1 MRALEQQEME
11 RPASVSKTDP
21 LTTWTENRPSR
32 TWLPTLD
39 FGELWSYRD
48 LALILALKDLKVR
61 YKQTFLGVL
70 WVLVQPL
77 LGVAIFTIFLGR
89 LAGLTGDG
97 YPYPLFLYTGL
108 ILWLYLSGAISAAA
122 ASLVEQRALLTKIYF
137 PRLLAPIAAVVP
149 PLVDLAVSILV
160 AGVFILAYD
169 ASPSLAMLA
178 LPVWVGAAVVLAL
191 AVGTWLAALNVKYR
205 DVRHALAFF
214 LQVWFFASPVVF
226 PSSMVHG
233 DWKYLYALNPA
244 VGVIDGFRWSLASG
258 PSPGADV
265 LVSLAVIPIV
275 LTIGVLYFRRVERGF
290 ADIV

>member
-1 MRALEQQEME
+1 MRAVEQHEVQ
-11 RPASVSKTDP
+11 RPVP
-21 LTTWTENRPSR
+21 LPAPESATTWTENRPSR
-32 TWLPTLD
+32 TWLPSVD

-70 WVLVQPL
+70 WVVVQPL

-89 LAGLTGDG
+89 LAGLTGAG
-97 YPYPLFLYTGL
+97 YPYPLFVYTGL
-108 ILWLYLSGAISAAA
+108 IAWLYISGGVSAAA
-122 ASLVEQRALLTKIYF
+122 ASLVEQRALLTKVYF
-137 PRLLAPIAAVVP
+137 PRLLAPMAAVVP
-149 PLVDLAVSILV
+149 ALVDLAVAIAVAAVFLV
-160 AGVFILAYD
+160 VYD
-169 ASPSLAMLA
+169 ASPSLAILV
-178 LPVWVGAAVVLAL
+178 LPAWVAAAVVLAL

-205 DVRHALAFF
+205 DVRHALAFS

-226 PSSMVHG
+226 PSSIVSDG
-233 DWKYLYALNPA
+233 WEYVYAVNPT

-258 PSPGADV
+258 PFPGPDV

-275 LTIGVLYFRRVERGF
+275 LAAGVVYFRRVERGF